1 MRLLLIED
9 DKKLCD
15 SLQFYLERRG
25 FTVDLCHDGE
35 EGLGLILEQA
45 HDLILLDRMLPS
57 MDGATVLKKARAR
70 QIHTPVILLTALGEV
85 NDRIEGLNCGAD
97 DYMVKPFDF
106 EELTARI
113 HCISRRPPRWEGSER
128 LSCGDISY
136 DILLHELSGNGKKF
150 VLSRREG
157 ELLEVFM
164 RNPGQSLPR
173 TLILSRVWGP
183 DAPVEEGNLD
193 NYIHFIRRRL
203 RAVGSRVALRTIRGI
218 GYRLEDTRGQI

>member
-15 SLQFYLERRG
+15 SLSFYLERQG

-35 EGLGLILEQA
+35 EGLCLIQEQA
-45 HDLILLDRMLPS
+45 QDLILLDRMLPS
-57 MDGATVLKKARAR
+57 MDGAAILKKARAL

-97 DYMVKPFDF
+97 DYLVKPFDF
-106 EELTARI
+106 EELIARI

-128 LSCGDISY
+128 LSFGDISY
-136 DILLHELSGNGKKF
+136 DVLLHELTGNEKTFILSKK
-150 VLSRREG
+150 EG
-157 ELLEVFM
+157 DLLEVFL

-173 TLILSRVWGP
+173 SLILSRVWGP
-183 DAPVEEGNLD
+183 NAPVEEGNLD
-193 NYIHFIRRRL
+193 NYIHFVRRRL
-203 RAVGSRVALRTIRGI
+203 RSVSSRVILKTIRGI
-218 GYRLEDTRGQI
+218 GYCLEDSHD